1 MFKHRM
7 DEGMAALSKRPSIVD
22 GAQKLYN
29 LSLQAPRLFFWN
41 MTKNK
46 MQELEEST
54 AIEKRHKQISL
65 GSGKVLP
72 TLHRTRLP
80 VLRLAFQKILGL
92 PKRDILRR
100 LMVAFYAYA
109 DRT

>member
-1 MFKHRM
+1 MN
-7 DEGMAALSKRPSIVD
+7 D
-22 GAQKLYN
+22 
-29 LSLQAPRLFFWN
+29 
-41 MTKNK
+41 
-46 MQELEEST
+46 LEQST
-54 AIEKRHKQISL
+54 AMEKRLKEISL
-65 GSGKVLP
+65 ASGKVLP
-72 TLHRTRLP
+72 TLKRTRLP